1 MAASYLLFGLGMGG
15 SYVLLANLLTYEES
29 FGLVGGEAVARAI
42 GLTQIPYG
50 VTTLFMQTVGYLK
63 LSQAGVSEVVCIAVG
78 GTLMASAYVGFY
90 FSSQLWHIHVLYFFN
105 GLGIG
110 LSAG

>member
-50 VTTLFMQTVGYLK
+50 VATLFMQTVGYLK

-90 FSSQLWHIHVLYFFN
+90 FSSQLWHHRQTDFLDIPSL
-105 GLGIG
+105 
-110 LSAG
+110 